1 MIIKNIGRLINFK
14 MKSNNIKVEICAGSA
29 ESCVTARRAG
39 AHRVELCSALS
50 LGGITPSFGAISL
63 AKKESDIDINVLI
76 RPRQG
81 DFLYSRREI
90 EVMMRDIEM
99 CGQLG
104 VSGVVF
110 GALDKYGNVDTEFCK
125 PLAHL
130 ARSLSLSFTFHRA
143 IDVSKD
149 IFEALEA
156 IISLGADRILTSGGA
171 QTAAEAI
178 PVLKKMNQQA
188 AGRVIIMP
196 GSGVNATN
204 IAAIIEQTGVS
215 EIHLSASE
223 NIPSASLHRPPLS
236 FTPEVLGGDY
246 LHKESSLEK
255 VKEAILIVNGERE
268 LSK

>member
-1 MIIKNIGRLINFK
+1 MSSKNIKI
-14 MKSNNIKVEICAGSA
+14 EICAGSV
-29 ESCVTARRAG
+29 ESCITAWRAG

-50 LGGITPSFGAISL
+50 LGGITPSYGAISL
-63 AKKESDIDINVLI
+63 SRKETDIDINVLI

-81 DFLYSRREI
+81 DFLYSRREM

-110 GALDKYGNVDTEFCK
+110 GALDKYGDVDTEFCR
-125 PLAHL
+125 PLAQL
-130 ARSLSLSFTFHRA
+130 ASSLSLSFTFHRA

-149 IFEALEA
+149 IYGAVESA
-156 IISLGADRILTSGGA
+156 ISLGAHRILTSGGA
-171 QTAAEAI
+171 QTAAEAM
-178 PVLKKMNQQA
+178 PVLKEMNRIA

-196 GSGVNATN
+196 GSGINASN
-204 IAAIIEQTGVS
+204 IAAIIEQTGAT

-236 FTPEVLGGDY
+236 FTPELLGGDY
-246 LHKESSLEK
+246 MHKETSFEEVVSS
-255 VKEAILIVNGERE
+255 IINC
-268 LSK
+268 